1 MEKTPKKQDAPPSVT
16 EDVTEFEVD
25 SGGTLSM
32 LGHYQPETR
41 AEFYEGVADYWSGSP
56 QELADAMDECQ
67 PLAWAVHSIYSDFR
81 DELSSDLQEAKTAG
95 AGHKRRRAAL
105 QARLSTMPEEP
116 EDGVEAWLLPM
127 TSREF
132 DEWVSPEIEKW
143 FESPPD
149 WAFED
154 DYLPQ
159 SGTAQGAAMEYFQSM
174 DVGQRK
180 SLGVTV
186 IEGEHPGSTYY
197 AAELTGDIDETN
209 RAAEEA
215 GIPVRFVAAT
225 AS

>member
-1 MEKTPKKQDAPPSVT
+1 MARNRFDFQGEGFLAQVV
-16 EDVTEFEVD
+16 DVE
-25 SGGTLSM
+25 
-32 LGHYQPETR
+32 Q
-41 AEFYEGVADYWSGSP
+41 SP
-56 QELADAMDECQ
+56 VGEILRVRQVQ
-67 PLAWAVHSIYSDFR
+67 GAVHSIYSDFR
-81 DELSSDLQEAKTAG
+81 DELSSDLQEAQKAG
-95 AGHKRRRAAL
+95 AGHKKRRAAL

-116 EDGVEAWLLPM
+116 EDSVEAWLLPM

-159 SGTAQGAAMEYFQSM
+159 GGTAQGAAMEYFQSM
-174 DVGQRK
+174 DADDLEI
-180 SLGVTV
+180 LGVTV
-186 IEGEHPGSTYY
+186 VEGEHPGSTYY
-197 AAELTGDIDETN
+197 AAELHGDIDEAN
-209 RAAEEA
+209 RAAGEA